1 MTIFHAENHTYYN
14 STLLLGNSTVYLA
27 IVRKRLH
34 QGSNTQAC
42 VLNANLAFLIQLI
55 IVVPLSV
62 FNLVVQNWIL
72 GPFLCY
78 LLPML
83 QVCKSELATKGGN
96 FSFLISKNL

>member
-1 MTIFHAENHTYYN
+1 MI
-14 STLLLGNSTVYLA
+14 GNSTVYLA

-78 LLPML
+78 ILPML
-83 QVCKSELATKGGN
+83 QVRNEIILLLFPIRT
-96 FSFLISKNL
+96 L